1 MIVSAGRVANARKME
16 TMKRAMKAFN
26 FRLVV
31 RIIIRIMLTIT
42 SKETRRAFIIVTGN
56 IPKDSFLRLNILY
69 GRKNFRDDF

>member
-42 SKETRRAFIIVTGN
+42 SKETIRAFIGVTGN
-56 IPKDSFLRLNILY
+56 IPKDSFLRFNIL
-69 GRKNFRDDF
+69 